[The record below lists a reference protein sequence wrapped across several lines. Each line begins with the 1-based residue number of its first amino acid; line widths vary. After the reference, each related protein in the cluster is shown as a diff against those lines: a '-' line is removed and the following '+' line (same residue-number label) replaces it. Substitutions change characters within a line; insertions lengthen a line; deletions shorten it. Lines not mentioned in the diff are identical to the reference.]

1 MAEKI
6 LIVDDDVE
14 TLRLVGLM
22 LQRQGYEII
31 AADNG
36 AQAIALAKS
45 ESPDLIVLDVM
56 MPDMDG
62 YQVTHMLR
70 KMPETALAPILMF
83 TAKSQVDD
91 KVAGYDAGVDDYLT
105 KPVHPAELVAHIKA
119 LLSRTRTRPV
129 IQEEPAQKS
138 FMIGVLAC
146 RGGLGTSTLALNLAT
161 SFARINKGSSVIAVE
176 LRPGQGTWGYEL
188 GFNNPDGLSTL
199 LQLKPTEID
208 TTAITNSLI
217 TTAFGV
223 KILLAPILTAG
234 LNFSTL
240 ADHLI
245 AILKVLSKMNAVIF
259 VDIGTSFLPGFD
271 KICNYLNS
279 IILLTEPQLVTVK
292 RTKTMVEELNAA
304 NLTAGKTIDLV
315 LYNRIRADIQMNSIQ
330 VSEEMK
336 GMPVSIMI
344 PPSPELANQATQSHK
359 PMINVQPDGLVAQQ
373 FNRMAEILQERILQ
387 NQ

>member
-138 FMIGVLAC
+138 FMIGVFAC

-223 KILLAPILTAG
+223 KILLAPILTTG